1 MNKMYFAFA
10 ILLSLSNIDSAVAK
24 SWEYIKQSGELRVGI
39 PGDYAPLAFHDKQ
52 NNLIGFDIDM
62 ANSLGNELKLNIR
75 FVLSSWPM
83 LSADLAADKFDIA
96 MGGVTETAGRKS
108 QFALSAPVV
117 KNGKIAMTQC
127 DKVNKFKSIEDIDR
141 NGVRVIV
148 NPGGTNQDYVDKHI
162 MYAQII
168 RAYDN
173 AASLQGIRDQSADV
187 MFTDLIE
194 GDYYQNKEPGT
205 FCVSTRNILPRTASH
220 KVYMMAKD
228 NQYFLGA
235 VNKWLSGEGK
245 TILAKKWQISTE

>member
-1 MNKMYFAFA
+1 MNKMYFGFV
-10 ILLSLSNIDSAVAK
+10 ILLSLSDIHSAVAK
-24 SWEYIKQSGELRVGI
+24 SWEDIKQSGELRVGV

-52 NNLIGFDIDM
+52 SNLIGFDIDM
-62 ANSLGNELKLNIR
+62 AHSLGNELKLNIR

-96 MGGVTETAGRKS
+96 MGGVTETPGRRN

-117 KNGKIAMTQC
+117 KNGKIALTQC
-127 DKVNKFKSIEDIDR
+127 DKVNKFKSIENIDR

-162 MYAQII
+162 RYAQII

-173 AASLQGIRDQSADV
+173 AASLQGIRDHSADV
-187 MFTDLIE
+187 MFTDLLE

-205 FCVSTRNILPRTASH
+205 FCVSTRNILPGTASK

-235 VNKWLSGEGK
+235 VNKWLSGEEK
-245 TILAKKWQISTE
+245 KLLARKWQISAE